1 MLLRVLP
8 LPPTNRNHHKKED
21 KRNGKSDVLFPMSG
35 NSKGNGLYRL
45 RCSLLSLGDSSAVE
59 EDIKGYMLS

>member
-1 MLLRVLP
+1 VLLQGLP
-8 LPPTNRNHHKKED
+8 LPPINRNHHKKED
-21 KRNGKSDVLFPMSG
+21 KRNGKSDVLSPMPE

-45 RCSLLSLGDSSAVE
+45 RYSLLSLGDSSAVE